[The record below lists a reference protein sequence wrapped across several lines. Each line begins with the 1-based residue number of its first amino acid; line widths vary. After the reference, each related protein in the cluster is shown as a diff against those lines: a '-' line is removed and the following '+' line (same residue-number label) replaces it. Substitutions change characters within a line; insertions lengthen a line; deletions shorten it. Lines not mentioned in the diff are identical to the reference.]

1 MCDVLLLE
9 RERVFALATDAALGG
24 NVDAMGKGRALLLA
38 VVAATAAVVE
48 ASSAAAQ
55 SSVAAAAK
63 AFSLGQ
69 QAELAGD
76 FRAASEHYELA
87 DRMVP
92 SPEALRSAVKTRLK
106 AGDAAIAATHAE
118 TLARRYRDERSQ
130 AIAADLLKGLRP
142 KLARVS
148 LSCTPSC
155 GALADGGAIGVEQA
169 TEHVFYLEPGQHTV
183 AADFGAAGSRRQVV
197 DARAGKTVAV
207 DLAAPPQAP
216 AAVTTDPGADVKVDA
231 SSARSP
237 GLSRAWF
244 VAGLGV
250 TVGLAGATIWSGL
263 DVLDRNNK
271 YEQDP
276 TLARLEDGQ
285 SAERRTNILI
295 GATAAAAVGTGVI
308 AFFTRWSPAGGDAEA
323 APVMSVAPVD
333 GGAIVVFEGGFR

>member
-1 MCDVLLLE
+1 MCDVLLLD
-9 RERVFALATDAALGG
+9 RERVFPLATDAALRG
-24 NVDAMGKGRALLLA
+24 NGDAMGKGRALLLA
-38 VVAATAAVVE
+38 AVAATATVVG
-48 ASSAAAQ
+48 ATSGAAQ

-118 TLARRYRDERSQ
+118 ALARRYRDERSQ
-130 AIAADLLKGLRP
+130 EIAADLLKGLRP

-148 LSCTPSC
+148 LSCTPTC
-155 GALADGGAIGVEQA
+155 GALVDGGAIGVEEA
-169 TEHVFYLEPGQHTV
+169 TEHIFYLEPGQHTV

-197 DARAGKTVAV
+197 DARAGKTIAV
-207 DLAAPPQAP
+207 DLDAPQQAA
-216 AAVTTDPGADVKVDA
+216 AAVTTDPGADVQVGA
-231 SSARSP
+231 SSARSS

-244 VAGLGV
+244 VAGAAV

-263 DVLDRNNK
+263 DVLDRNDQ
-271 YEQDP
+271 YEQEP
-276 TLARLEDGQ
+276 TRARLEDGQ
-285 SAERRTNILI
+285 SAERRTNILL
-295 GATAAAAVGTGVI
+295 GATAAVAVGTGVI
-308 AFFTRWSPAGGDAEA
+308 ALFTRWSSAGGEAEA
-323 APVMSVAPVD
+323 APALGVAPVE
-333 GGAIVVFEGGFR
+333 GGAVLVFEGGFR

>member
-1 MCDVLLLE
+1 
-9 RERVFALATDAALGG
+9 
-24 NVDAMGKGRALLLA
+24 MGKGRALLLA

-48 ASSAAAQ
+48 APPAAAQ

-106 AGDAAIAATHAE
+106 AGDTAIAATHAE

-130 AIAADLLKGLRP
+130 EIAADLLKGLRP

-148 LSCTPSC
+148 LSCSPSC
-155 GALADGGAIGVEQA
+155 GALADGSAVGVEEA

-183 AADFGAAGSRRQVV
+183 AADFGAAGSRQQIVN
-197 DARAGKTVAV
+197 AKAGKTIAV
-207 DLAAPPQAP
+207 DLAAPPQAT
-216 AAVTTDPGADVKVDA
+216 ASVTTDPGTDVQVDA
-231 SSARSP
+231 SSSRSP

-285 SAERRTNILI
+285 SAERRTNILL

-308 AFFTRWSPAGGDAEA
+308 AFFTRWSLAGGEAEA
-323 APVMSVAPVD
+323 APAMSFAPVD
-333 GGAIVVFEGGFR
+333 GGAILVFEGGFR